1 MGSSLAAKL
10 FSAQQ
15 KVPGIWKG
23 MPRCVGCWLQCPEAL
38 EISCDNIT
46 PALDL
51 GTTEAVAGSKNQV
64 GEVVQLGNFSQ
75 SRHVFSRLHVL
86 KMEYSCQSVQ
96 IWSHVLK
103 TSVWRDIT
111 YWVSQILKFVEA
123 FRNHAQGK
131 GKILDIL
138 NSEFQS
144 SWIFHQPIGS
154 RWGTRDTMAF
164 FFPLK
169 PLEPLSLIMRQLSLK
184 LDSDSD
190 LRRWELDGLSLWTTF
205 VDLFFGVFFQVDHKL
220 RSLVRMSSLSLQST
234 IGKDTPQQN

>member
-96 IWSHVLK
+96 I
-103 TSVWRDIT
+103 
-111 YWVSQILKFVEA
+111 
-123 FRNHAQGK
+123 
-131 GKILDIL
+131 
-138 NSEFQS
+138 
-144 SWIFHQPIGS
+144 
-154 RWGTRDTMAF
+154 
-164 FFPLK
+164 
-169 PLEPLSLIMRQLSLK
+169 
-184 LDSDSD
+184 
-190 LRRWELDGLSLWTTF
+190 
-205 VDLFFGVFFQVDHKL
+205 
-220 RSLVRMSSLSLQST
+220 
-234 IGKDTPQQN
+234 